1 MEAMAMGKAI
11 VASDIGWAPE
21 LITDGIDGL
30 LVHPTQHSKFATKVV
45 ELLESETMRKQFG
58 DAARQHCI
66 RSFDGMDIAK
76 KSVQFYSTHLS

>member
-1 MEAMAMGKAI
+1 MELMQ
-11 VASDIGWAPE
+11 ASFDDAFPDIP
-21 LITDGIDGL
+21 L
-30 LVHPTQHSKFATKVV
+30 L